1 MQETFSLVDKMESSK
16 KHAFDLDAET
26 EPIPC
31 YEDAPGS
38 SVAGDDFPPADYS
51 DDEAP
56 AGK

>member
-1 MQETFSLVDKMESSK
+1 MESSK